1 MPVWRENIFGKKSLD
16 CYGKTH
22 VLLAKS
28 FENFDLKNIVE
39 NCFVSENYFEGFL
52 KSPPENSLK
61 RGIWLFGI

>member
-1 MPVWRENIFGKKSLD
+1 MPVRRENIFGKKSLD

-28 FENFDLKNIVE
+28 FEN
-39 NCFVSENYFEGFL
+39 CFVSENYFEGFL

-61 RGIWLFGI
+61 RGI